1 MNTTQIAG
9 LNTRI
14 VERAGLAATAT
25 TVVLMHGFG
34 APGDDLVSLAGAL
47 RAEVRWVFPEA
58 PVGLGG
64 MYGEA
69 RAWWMIDMNR
79 LERQMRAGGA
89 DLSTEV
95 PAGLHEARAQ
105 MLAFLTELD
114 TRFSGKL
121 VLGGFSQGSMMAVDL
136 ALHRE
141 VPPAA
146 LVLYSSTVL
155 AKTEWQPLLPRLA
168 GIPVL
173 QSHGRQDM
181 VLPYSAAESLRD
193 LMTTAGAIVEWIPFA
208 GGHEIPRPVLAATD
222 ALLMRL

>member
-1 MNTTQIAG
+1 
-9 LNTRI
+9 
-14 VERAGLAATAT
+14 
-25 TVVLMHGFG
+25 
-34 APGDDLVSLAGAL
+34 
-47 RAEVRWVFPEA
+47 
-58 PVGLGG
+58 